1 MPQVVVEVSEEIA
14 HRWGELAERSSLPVE
29 TWLGLCGIWG
39 SALDLPMTRVV
50 LRQPPAV
57 RSRLGVAWEIGS
69 FPDLT
74 LPRRPQ
80 KSEVP
85 MINKVILVGHVGRSP
100 QLRSTASGAPMARFS
115 LATERRWRD
124 AAGDWREQ
132 TEWHSIL
139 CFGRCAELAQKN
151 LASGR
156 QIYLEGRIRTHCWE
170 DAETSQTRYRT
181 DVVCERFLQL
191 GPRPPRVAPTV
202 ASEESDPLEGAEPEG
217 S

>member
-1 MPQVVVEVSEEIA
+1 MPRIVVDVSEETA
-14 HRWGELAERSSLPVE
+14 RHWGELARRAAVPLE

-57 RSRLGVAWEIGS
+57 RSRLGVAWEVGC
-69 FPDLT
+69 FPELT
-74 LPRRPQ
+74 APRRPARG
-80 KSEVP
+80 EVP

-100 QLRSTASGAPMARFS
+100 QVRSTVSGSPVARFS

-139 CFGRCAELAQKN
+139 CFGRCAELARSH

-156 QIYLEGRIRTHCWE
+156 QVYLEGRIRTHCWE
-170 DAETSQTRYRT
+170 DPETSRTRYRT
-181 DVVCERFLQL
+181 DIVCERFLQL
-191 GPRPPRVAPTV
+191 GPRSPRAAPAETL
-202 ASEESDPLEGAEPEG
+202 AASDPLALAEAEG